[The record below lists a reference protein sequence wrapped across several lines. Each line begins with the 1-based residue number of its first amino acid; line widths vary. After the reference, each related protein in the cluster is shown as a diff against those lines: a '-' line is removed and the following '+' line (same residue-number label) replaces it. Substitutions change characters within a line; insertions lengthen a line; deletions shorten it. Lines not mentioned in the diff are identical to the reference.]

1 MLHKLASIPRILRLT
16 AVCVLCNQYHHEQ
29 LAICNP
35 CLKLFIPLKYACS
48 ICRVALPSDCILQC
62 GYCSKQKPTYDQVLT
77 AYAFEE
83 PLRTLIHQFKYYKA
97 LYLSTLLVK
106 FMLDALPSQTYRPD
120 CFIPIPL
127 HPKRLYNRGFNQS
140 VILAKLL
147 SKYLNIPID
156 LTLLHKIIN
165 TPPQA
170 TLSRK
175 QRHQNLKASFIAK
188 SNRYQHVTIIDDLIT
203 TGNTA
208 NEVAKLLKK
217 QHVQRV
223 DVWCIARASIDSI

>member
-1 MLHKLASIPRILRLT
+1 MFQKLASISRILRLT
-16 AVCVLCNQYHHEQ
+16 AVCVLCNQYHREQ

-35 CLKLFIPLKYACS
+35 CLELFIPLKYACS
-48 ICRVALPSDCILQC
+48 ICRVPLLSDSILQC
-62 GYCSKQKPTYDQVLT
+62 GYCIKQKPDYDQVLT

-83 PLRTLIHQFKYYKA
+83 PLRTLIHQFKYHQA
-97 LYLSTLLVK
+97 LYLRVLLTK
-106 FMLDALPSQTYRPD
+106 FMLDALPCQSYRPD

-127 HPKRLYNRGFNQS
+127 HPKRLYSRGFNQS

-147 SKYLNIPID
+147 SNYLSVPVD
-156 LTLLHKIIN
+156 LTLLHKTIN

-175 QRHQNLKASFIAK
+175 QRHQNLKASFTTK
-188 SNRYQHVTIIDDLIT
+188 SSRYQHITIIDDLIT

-208 NEVAKLLKK
+208 NEVAKLLKR

-223 DVWCIARASIDSI
+223 DVWCIARASIK